1 MEEKRKCPQNR
12 FGAFLCYDKA
22 SSCLQVT
29 VDELIAHLLSMG
41 FDFDDCQKAIGA
53 GMLSADSAIEWSVV
67 AVKNRPNAMLR
78 CL

>member
-1 MEEKRKCPQNR
+1 MEEKKCQNR
-12 FGAFLCYDKA
+12 FGAFSCYDKA

-67 AVKNRPNAMLR
+67 AVKIGTPNAMLR